1 MSGERVRNQE
11 WGDRIKH
18 FKRRMAVTIIFTVMY
33 FLLFNTG
40 ETWERVDVDTFE
52 QSMEDNPDA
61 FLLDV
66 RTQAEWEQDG
76 HLDGAVLIP
85 HSSLEVRAD
94 ELPGDKD
101 ELIHLYCRSGNR
113 SIDAANTLIDLGY
126 TNIVELKTGINGWKE
141 ANKPVLYGE

>member
-1 MSGERVRNQE
+1 
-11 WGDRIKH
+11 
-18 FKRRMAVTIIFTVMY
+18 MAVTIIFTVMY
-33 FLLFNTG
+33 FLLLNTG

-101 ELIHLYCRSGNR
+101 ELIHVYCRSGNR
-113 SIDAANTLIDLGY
+113 SVDAANTLIDLGY

>member
-1 MSGERVRNQE
+1 
-11 WGDRIKH
+11 
-18 FKRRMAVTIIFTVMY
+18 MAVTIIFTVMY
-33 FLLFNTG
+33 FLLLNTG

-113 SIDAANTLIDLGY
+113 SVDAANTLIDLGY

>member
-1 MSGERVRNQE
+1 
-11 WGDRIKH
+11 
-18 FKRRMAVTIIFTVMY
+18 
-33 FLLFNTG
+33 
-40 ETWERVDVDTFE
+40 
-52 QSMEDNPDA
+52 MEDNPDA

-76 HLDGAVLIP
+76 HLERAVLIP
-85 HSSLEVRAD
+85 HSSLEDRAN
-94 ELPGDKD
+94 ELPEDKD
-101 ELIHLYCRSGNR
+101 ELIQLYCRSGNR

>member
-1 MSGERVRNQE
+1 
-11 WGDRIKH
+11 
-18 FKRRMAVTIIFTVMY
+18 MAVTIIFTVMY

-40 ETWERVDVDTFE
+40 ETWERVDVDIFE

-113 SIDAANTLIDLGY
+113 SVDAANTLIDLGY